1 VKKGLLSHPQL
12 WPTLF
17 QTMFLLLLLFLE
29 KKKTIKRMFVHLI
42 ILDLVVFKLYFEIV
56 VILIF

>member
-1 VKKGLLSHPQL
+1 
-12 WPTLF
+12 
-17 QTMFLLLLLFLE
+17 
-29 KKKTIKRMFVHLI
+29 MFVHLI